1 MPLDR
6 PQDMNW
12 PKYYQKNRELDL
24 IKDFVDYLIY
34 SCSLN
39 TPIYVE
45 ADPIDKPG
53 VVRFDDWI
61 GGLEIRDLYGYII
74 TFAETKGIAI
84 VSGSGNYMIQ
94 RYADAKQLAIGK
106 SNHYVTN
113 PKKMMEKCTEDFFGL
128 KL

>member
-1 MPLDR
+1 
-6 PQDMNW
+6 MNW
-12 PKYYQKNRELDL
+12 PKFYQKNRELEL
-24 IKDFVDYLIY
+24 VKDFVEYLIY
-34 SCSLN
+34 NCSLN
-39 TPIYVE
+39 VPIYVE
-45 ADPIDKPG
+45 SDPIDKPG

-94 RYADAKQLAIGK
+94 RYSDAKQLAIGK
-106 SNHYVTN
+106 SNHYVAE